1 MGVVLFRSLT
11 FDMAAVL
18 TLDCIILE
26 STEKRLNAI
35 RDWMQGLGDEFPNNH
50 RAVLRQKINQQIEAL
65 ESASLSAIIIK
76 VFVGGKWEITVQ
88 CSTEEKEEE
97 QLVNPW
103 KVQGGAGGVDYNK
116 LVNQF
121 GSSLIDEGLL
131 ARFEKVTGHNAHPW
145 LRRGY
150 FFSHR
155 DLQHI
160 LDLHEKGEK
169 FYLYTG
175 RGPSSDSLHFGHLIP
190 FMFTKWL
197 QDVFDAPLVV
207 QCTDDEKYLWKGM
220 TPEDSARFLI
230 ENVKDI
236 IAIGF
241 DVSKT
246 FIFSDLA
253 YVGQMYPTILLIEKA
268 VTASQAKGIF
278 GFVDSD
284 NIGKFSFPAIQ
295 AAPSFSSA
303 FPVVLHGKRNMP
315 CLIPCA
321 IDQDPYFRMTR
332 DVAPRIGFSKPALI
346 HSKFFPALQGNH
358 IKMSAS
364 DENSAVFL
372 TDTPAVIRNKVQK
385 YAFSGGAV
393 SAAEQRANGAD
404 LNVDVSY
411 QYLTFFLEDDARL
424 AQIAQ
429 DYGTGKMLTGEVK
442 KVLCEILVNRVREHQ
457 IARAA
462 VTDDVIRAFMSV
474 RPLDF

>member
-1 MGVVLFRSLT
+1 
-11 FDMAAVL
+11 MAAVL
-18 TLDCIILE
+18 TLDCIVLE
-26 STEKRLNAI
+26 TTEKRLNAI
-35 RDWMQGLGDEFPNNH
+35 RDWMQGLGDEFPNSQ
-50 RAVLRQKINQQIEAL
+50 RAVLRQKINQQVESL
-65 ESASLSAIIIK
+65 ESAAVSAIIIK
-76 VFVGGKWEITVQ
+76 VFSGGKWEVTVQ
-88 CSTEEKEEE
+88 CSTQEKEDT
-97 QLVNPW
+97 QIVNPW
-103 KVQGGAGGVDYNK
+103 KVEAEGGVDYLK

-121 GSSLIDEGLL
+121 GSSLIDEELL
-131 ARFEKVTGHNAHPW
+131 VRFERITGHQPHPW

-155 DLQHI
+155 DLQLI

-220 TPEDSARFLI
+220 TPEDSRRFLI

-253 YVGQMYPTILLIEKA
+253 YLGQMYPTILLIEKA

-303 FPVVLHGKRNMP
+303 FPVVLHGRKNMP

-332 DVAPRIGFSKPALI
+332 DVAPRLGFNKPALI

-372 TDTPAVIRNKVQK
+372 TDTPAVIRNKIQK

-404 LNVDVSY
+404 LAVDVSY
-411 QYLTFFLEDDARL
+411 QYLTFFMEDDARL
-424 AQIAQ
+424 AQIEEA
-429 DYGTGKMLTGEVK
+429 YGTGKMLTGEVK
-442 KVLCEILVNRVREHQ
+442 KVLSEILVNRVREHQ
-457 IARAA
+457 LARAS